1 MRLLKKILQR
11 PRKEE
16 LVPNLNGMKRSKEP
30 PPKPNPIP
38 YRTTIKMGRITAHN
52 IAASNRSCDVCL
64 GPIPKGSS
72 FYKVHKNI
80 IRNRDKMR
88 VTIICCSHCKNLV

>member
-11 PRKEE
+11 PKKEE
-16 LVPNLNGMKRSKEP
+16 LVPNLNGMAPPKGP
-30 PPKPNPIP
+30 PPPPSPNLA
-38 YRTTIKMGRITAHN
+38 TMGRITAHN

-80 IRNRDKMR
+80 IRNGDKMR

>member
-16 LVPNLNGMKRSKEP
+16 LVPNLNDMAPFKGLSPIIRPSSKP
-30 PPKPNPIP
+30 RN
-38 YRTTIKMGRITAHN
+38 MGRITANN

-80 IRNRDKMR
+80 IRNGDKMR
-88 VTIICCSHCKNLV
+88 VTIICCAHCKDLV